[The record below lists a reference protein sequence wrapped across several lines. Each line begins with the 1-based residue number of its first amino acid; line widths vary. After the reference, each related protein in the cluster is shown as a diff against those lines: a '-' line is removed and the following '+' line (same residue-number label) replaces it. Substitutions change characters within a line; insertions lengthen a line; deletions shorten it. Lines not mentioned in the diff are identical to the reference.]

1 MITGGHEMSLVFL
14 KGFGVGAGLI
24 VAIGAQNAFV
34 LTQGIKREFWIIIP
48 FICAMCDAV
57 LITAGVSG
65 MGQLVSENP
74 QFSQYAAWGGAAFL
88 FWYGAMALRSVFKST
103 ALEESSIAKVTFK
116 TAILTTLALTLLNP
130 HVYIDTVLLMGS
142 IGSQFM
148 GDEKVLFAAGAIT
161 ASFVWFFLLSVGGSL
176 LKPLFQK
183 PISWKALDGFVCVTM
198 WSIASSLI
206 L

>member
-1 MITGGHEMSLVFL
+1 MVLVFL

-24 VAIGAQNAFV
+24 IAIGAQNAFV
-34 LTQGIKREFWIIIP
+34 LSQGIKREFWIIIP
-48 FICAMCDAV
+48 LICSVCDAI

-74 QFSQYAAWGGAAFL
+74 RFSQYAAWGGATFL

-103 ALEESSIAKVTFK
+103 VLDESQVATATFK

-142 IGSQFM
+142 IASQFM
-148 GDEKVLFAAGAIT
+148 GDEKMLFAAGAIL
-161 ASFVWFFLLSVGGSL
+161 ASFIWFFLLSFGGSL

-183 PISWKALDGFVCVTM
+183 PISWKLLDGFVCVTM

>member
-1 MITGGHEMSLVFL
+1 M
-14 KGFGVGAGLI
+14 
-24 VAIGAQNAFV
+24 
-34 LTQGIKREFWIIIP
+34 
-48 FICAMCDAV
+48 
-57 LITAGVSG
+57 
-65 MGQLVSENP
+65 
-74 QFSQYAAWGGAAFL
+74 GGATFL

-103 ALEESSIAKVTFK
+103 VLDESQVATATFK

-142 IGSQFM
+142 IASQFM
-148 GDEKVLFAAGAIT
+148 GDEKMLFAAGAIL
-161 ASFVWFFLLSVGGSL
+161 ASFIWFFLLSFGGSL

-183 PISWKALDGFVCVTM
+183 PISWKILDGFVCVTM